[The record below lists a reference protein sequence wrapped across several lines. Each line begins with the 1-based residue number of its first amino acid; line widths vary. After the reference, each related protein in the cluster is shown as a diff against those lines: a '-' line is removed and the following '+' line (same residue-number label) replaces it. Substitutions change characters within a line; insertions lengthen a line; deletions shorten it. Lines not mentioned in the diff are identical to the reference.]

1 MEQRLAEQK
10 VKKLQ
15 KQNTQTAIVVKIWKN
30 LDKSSFEKESNPEI
44 KDQLKSGL
52 YTEICKNYEEQ
63 QGHTINRATVRRCV
77 NTYIKVSSQ
86 G

>member
-30 LDKSSFEKESNPEI
+30 LDKSSFEKASKPEVR
-44 KDQLKSGL
+44 DQLKSDL
-52 YTEICKNYEEQ
+52 YTEVCKNYEEQ
-63 QGHTINRATVRRCV
+63 QGNTINRSTVRRCV